1 MNFKKRYNDGV
12 LTVELLSAAEKITVT
27 LLSCRLKEN
36 DTLHNIDVF
45 LNNAGIEYV
54 IKENLYS
61 IMESDISDEKKL
73 AYIDYH
79 IDDDNVRHALT
90 ELLTCDR

>member
-12 LTVELLSAAEKITVT
+12 LTVELLSTAEKIAVT
-27 LLSCRLKEN
+27 LLSCRLREN

-45 LNNAGIEYV
+45 LNNAGIEYAV
-54 IKENLYS
+54 KEKLYNDVK
-61 IMESDISDEKKL
+61 SDVSDAKKL
-73 AYIDYH
+73 SYIDYN
-79 IDDDNVRHALT
+79 IDDDNVRHALN